1 MKTINR
7 LKKITKNKS
16 IIEERKNLVHVCN
29 SVANLAEG
37 VPLAGNGNISHSD
50 QSKTLQYF
58 SLSLKCEVSY
68 SGSDAIADKLTEQ
81 NGDISALY
89 AELAFARIASMNKI
103 AYAFCFMSRVIRD
116 IDPGL

>member
-37 VPLAGNGNISHSD
+37 IPLAGNGNISHSD
-50 QSKTLQYF
+50 HIRAIKKILPAKGPI
-58 SLSLKCEVSY
+58 LSDFFHTQKPKFECQ
-68 SGSDAIADKLTEQ
+68 K
-81 NGDISALY
+81 
-89 AELAFARIASMNKI
+89 
-103 AYAFCFMSRVIRD
+103 
-116 IDPGL
+116 P

>member
-50 QSKTLQYF
+50 QDKALQHF

-68 SGSDAIADKLTEQ
+68 SGSEAIADNELRKNQSLTSP
-81 NGDISALY
+81 NN
-89 AELAFARIASMNKI
+89 R
-103 AYAFCFMSRVIRD
+103 
-116 IDPGL
+116 